1 MDLNNLK
8 DQAMHIMDAG
18 KAAAGDALNSA
29 KEEISKLKGGNA
41 GEVINKIKD
50 GEVLDKLKDKAGDVL
65 NGIADKASGLADKL
79 GK

>member
-41 GEVINKIKD
+41 SEVINKIKD